1 MLWHK
6 GHAPAFNG
14 DRKKG
19 PRPTQLDTSTFLS
32 TNVLPCLSSHVF
44 TKSELQNKPLCN
56 KITLFLLKVL
66 LATTQGPST
75 RRRTA
80 VLPQYCSNKNKR
92 VGIGQGLSRV
102 GICKSAG
109 AYLVVNNAQRRNEK
123 GGW

>member
-92 VGIGQGLSRV
+92 VGTGASRIDSNIFDGTWV
-102 GICKSAG
+102 GRGFTPLQYAST
-109 AYLVVNNAQRRNEK
+109 
-123 GGW
+123 